1 MNQLQSQSHYSI
13 IQPLC
18 QMWRWPTRHTLFPE
32 VQHSQEDGL
41 YNNRGVY
48 LQGSKND
55 GAEKDLRVAKADITK
70 KTDRSNVQRCKQKET
85 NDKRH
90 TLKDPEQ
97 QPLKGKTHF
106 TSRKSCSHKQYKPP
120 IMKEQTLL

>member
-1 MNQLQSQSHYSI
+1 
-13 IQPLC
+13 
-18 QMWRWPTRHTLFPE
+18 MWRWPTRHTLFPE

-70 KTDRSNVQRCKQKET
+70 KTDLMCKGA
-85 NDKRH
+85 NKRKQM
-90 TLKDPEQ
+90 T
-97 QPLKGKTHF
+97 KGTH
-106 TSRKSCSHKQYKPP
+106 
-120 IMKEQTLL
+120 